1 MVSGFG
7 LGLRP
12 RHYPDFADGSARVD
26 WVEIVSENFM
36 VPGGRPLAYLDAI
49 RARYPIVMHGVSLS
63 IGGWDPL
70 DERYLDALWRLAERV
85 QPAWISDHLCW
96 TGMGGVN
103 LHDLLPLPFTAE
115 ALAHV
120 ARRVSRVQDRLR
132 RPLVIENVSA
142 YVRLDGDLEECQF
155 LAELAGR
162 TGCELL
168 LDVNNV
174 HVSAANLGFDAAG
187 YIDALPARAIRQIHV
202 AGHTRQGDLLIDTH
216 DEPVPDPVWDLYE
229 HAIARL
235 GPVPT
240 MIERD
245 DAIPP
250 LEELEAELGVARM
263 RQERALQARRPD
275 ALAA

>member
-12 RHYPDFADGSARVD
+12 RHYPEFADGSARVD

-63 IGGWDPL
+63 IGGWEPL
-70 DERYLDALWRLAERV
+70 DDRYLDALGRLAGRIE
-85 QPAWISDHLCW
+85 PEWISDHLCW

-103 LHDLLPLPFTAE
+103 LHDLLPLPFTGE

-120 ARRVSRVQDRLR
+120 AGRISRVQDSLR
-132 RPLVIENVSA
+132 RTLVIENVSA
-142 YVRLDGDLEECQF
+142 YVRLGGDMEECDF
-155 LAELAGR
+155 MAELSRR

-174 HVSAANLGFDAAG
+174 HVSAANLGFDPEG
-187 YIDALPARAIRQIHV
+187 YIDALPAHAIRQIHV
-202 AGHTRQGDLLIDTH
+202 AGHTTQGELLIDTH
-216 DEPVPDPVWDLYE
+216 DQPVPDPVWDLYE
-229 HAIARL
+229 YAIARL

-250 LEELEAELGVARM
+250 LEDLVSELGVARR
-263 RQERALQARRPD
+263 RQARALEMRRRD